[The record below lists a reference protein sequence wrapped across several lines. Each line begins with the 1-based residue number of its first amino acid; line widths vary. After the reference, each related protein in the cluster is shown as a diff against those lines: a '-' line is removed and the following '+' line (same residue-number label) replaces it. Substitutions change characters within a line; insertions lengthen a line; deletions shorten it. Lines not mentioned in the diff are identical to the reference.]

1 MMKNVVILLFEKS
14 RWLDALFLFIYCF
27 APPILEKNTIDRFS
41 NYNFIDDFFF
51 LLDSQKS
58 PIYNLLKYLSQVG
71 RCDKSAPLAYFESAN
86 NNRRRIL
93 IIPKLRLFF

>member
-27 APPILEKNTIDRFS
+27 APPILYTIDRFS
-41 NYNFIDDFFF
+41 NYNFSDDFFF

-58 PIYNLLKYLSQVG
+58 PIYNLLEYLPQVG
-71 RCDKSAPLAYFESAN
+71 RRDKSAP
-86 NNRRRIL
+86 
-93 IIPKLRLFF
+93 PRLF